1 LDERPLLNSEGKPHG
16 IDGVLTNWFKL
27 EKREEKTLKLERKKK
42 KFPLYKTIN
51 SLRHLS
57 ARVGDGKT

>member
-1 LDERPLLNSEGKPHG
+1 M
-16 IDGVLTNWFKL
+16 VFLTNWFKL
-27 EKREEKTLKLERKKK
+27 EKREEKTLNVERKKK
-42 KFPLYKTIN
+42 KFPLSKTIN